1 MSRKQY
7 HGRVCGWI
15 STVCLHEQMLNN
27 LTAWRHWT
35 AQWVLLCWAEMS
47 LLLCL
52 LLWGILVLQCYFSSV
67 VCDLALVV
75 SVWNAHF
82 LSDAEIMLL
91 SRIET
96 LVQSFWERD
105 ILAVQFEHMYT
116 WTPVSNRDSA
126 SRNISQGQTLV
137 SSVLFV
143 ACQIIMEGKPQEEI
157 NTAAGAWLSGHTIG
171 QVAEWPHQ
179 WLSCI
184 ASDV

>member
-1 MSRKQY
+1 MSCKQY

-47 LLLCL
+47 LLSCL
-52 LLWGILVLQCYFSSV
+52 LLWGILVLQCYCSSV
-67 VCDLALVV
+67 VCDLASVV
-75 SVWNAHF
+75 SVWNVRF
-82 LSDAEIMLL
+82 LSNAEMMLL
-91 SRIET
+91 FRIET
-96 LVQSFWERD
+96 LVQSFWERERD

-126 SRNISQGQTLV
+126 SRNISQGQTFV
-137 SSVLFV
+137 SSVLLV
-143 ACQIIMEGKPQEEI
+143 AGQIIMEGKLQEEI
-157 NTAAGAWLSGHTIG
+157 NIAVGAWLSGHTTG
-171 QVAEWPHQ
+171 QTAEWP
-179 WLSCI
+179 SCI